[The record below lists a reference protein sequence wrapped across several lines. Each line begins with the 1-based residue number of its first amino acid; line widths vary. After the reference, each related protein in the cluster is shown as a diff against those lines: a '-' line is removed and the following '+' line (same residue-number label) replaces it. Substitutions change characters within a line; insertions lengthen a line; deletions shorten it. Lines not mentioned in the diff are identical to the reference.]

1 MFEVVLILL
10 VVAMMSLLAQV
21 DPAALPV

>member
-21 DPAALPV
+21 DLAALPV